1 MSQVQPEVSTNMVT
15 NKRANYV
22 LAILCLVFVF
32 NFIDRQILA
41 ILLDPIKKDLG
52 VSDTAMGFLTGFAF
66 ALFYTFCG
74 LPLARWA
81 DRGNRGTVISFGL
94 FLWSLM
100 TALSGMTTNFI
111 QIAAARVGVGVGEAA
126 ATPASHSLI
135 SDYFP
140 PERRATALAVF
151 NMGASIGVLL
161 GFVIGGYVGQ
171 YYGWRMAFYVVGFPG
186 ILLALIVKYTIP
198 EPPRGLSETDGDDT
212 LYSIKD
218 VFKYL
223 WSLPSF
229 RHVTIASSLF
239 GFSSYGLFIWTAPFL
254 GRVHQMG
261 QIQIGTSV
269 GLILGISGGLG
280 MVFGGMLC
288 DRMGKRDPRWQ
299 LWICAI
305 SGVIMIPFLFLFLFL
320 PDCKL
325 SLICFIPVIFFGAF
339 YVGPSYALAQGLAK
353 LRMRALAS
361 AILMF
366 FINLLGLGLGPLIIG
381 MLNDYLEPT
390 FGVEAVRYS
399 MTIIGATTL
408 WAAGHYMLAAKNMK
422 ADFAA
427 KENS

>member
-1 MSQVQPEVSTNMVT
+1 MSQDQPETSTNT
-15 NKRANYV
+15 ASRKRANYV

-32 NFIDRQILA
+32 NFIDRQILS

-52 VSDTAMGFLTGFAF
+52 FSDTAMGFLTGFAF

-81 DRGNRGTVISFGL
+81 DHGNRGTVISLGL

-100 TALSGMTTNFI
+100 TALTGMTTSFL
-111 QIAAARVGVGVGEAA
+111 QIAAARVGVGIGEAA

-140 PERRATALAVF
+140 PERRATALAIF
-151 NMGASIGVLL
+151 NMGASIGILL
-161 GFVIGGYVGQ
+161 GFVIGGWIGQ
-171 YYGWRMAFYVVGFPG
+171 YYGWRIAFYVVGLPG
-186 ILLALIVKYTIP
+186 ILLALIVKFTIP
-198 EPPRGLSETDGDDT
+198 EPPRGLSENQVDDT

-239 GFSSYGLFIWTAPFL
+239 AFSSYGLFIWTAPFL
-254 GRVHQMG
+254 GRVHHMG
-261 QIQIGTSV
+261 QLQIGTTV
-269 GLILGISGGLG
+269 GLILGIFSGSG
-280 MVFGGMLC
+280 MVIGGMLC
-288 DRMGKRDPRWQ
+288 DRLGKKDIRWQ
-299 LWICAI
+299 LWLCSI
-305 SGVIMIPFLFLFLFL
+305 SGIIMIPFLFLYLFL
-320 PDCKL
+320 PDCKFA
-325 SLICFIPVIFFGAF
+325 LICFIPVIFFGAF

-366 FINLLGLGLGPLIIG
+366 FINFVGLGLGPLIIG
-381 MLNDYLEPT
+381 MLNDYLEPA
-390 FGVEAVRYS
+390 FGAEAVRYS
-399 MTIIGATTL
+399 MTIISITTL
-408 WAAGHYMLAAKNMK
+408 WAAGHYMMAARYMK
-422 ADFAA
+422 ADLDH
-427 KENS
+427 SP